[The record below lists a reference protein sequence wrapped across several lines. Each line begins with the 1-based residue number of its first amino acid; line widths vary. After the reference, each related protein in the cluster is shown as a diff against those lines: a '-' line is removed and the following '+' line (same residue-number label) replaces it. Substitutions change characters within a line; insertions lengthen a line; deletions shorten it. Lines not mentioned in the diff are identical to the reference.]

1 MYFGAAGMQVSGKF
15 SILPQ
20 TMQIA
25 ATIASNKDG
34 ARKFGFLSIISPDV
48 SLLQKMS
55 MLGFLLRFRARFP
68 RRVYYLNRDTTNI
81 SVCKGKLVM

>member
-1 MYFGAAGMQVSGKF
+1 MRIEYLLKKQQQVYFGATGMQVSGKF

-48 SLLQKMS
+48 SLLQKNVYV
-55 MLGFLLRFRARFP
+55 
-68 RRVYYLNRDTTNI
+68 RVFTTLP
-81 SVCKGKLVM
+81 C

>member
-1 MYFGAAGMQVSGKF
+1 MEKKNKIKNLHENWVSSKKQQQVYLGAAGMQVSGKF

-48 SLLQKMS
+48 SLLQKNVYV
-55 MLGFLLRFRARFP
+55 
-68 RRVYYLNRDTTNI
+68 RVFTTLP
-81 SVCKGKLVM
+81 C